1 VGCTGPTKEQLVHS
15 KIIAGVLTTVAV
27 LGAMASPALGANRR
41 YTARVTNAYYPLLP
55 GMRWEYR
62 GVKDGRPLRD
72 VVLVTHRTER
82 IGSVRCAVVV
92 DRVEV
97 DRRLVESTVDWFAQD
112 GAGTVWYFGE
122 ATREFDRRGRV
133 TSTEGSWR
141 AGTDGARQ
149 GVYMPGHP
157 RVGQSFAQEHYP
169 GHAED
174 RFEVVS
180 RNATISVPYGT
191 FRARALMTEE
201 STRLEP
207 GVLDA
212 KWYVKGIGQVKEATL
227 KGGDERAELV
237 SFRRR

>member
-1 VGCTGPTKEQLVHS
+1 
-15 KIIAGVLTTVAV
+15 
-27 LGAMASPALGANRR
+27 M
-41 YTARVTNAYYPLLP
+41 
-55 GMRWEYR
+55 
-62 GVKDGRPLRD
+62 
-72 VVLVTHRTER
+72 
-82 IGSVRCAVVV
+82 
-92 DRVEV
+92 
-97 DRRLVESTVDWFAQD
+97 
-112 GAGTVWYFGE
+112 
-122 ATREFDRRGRV
+122 

-141 AGTDGARQ
+141 AGIDGARQ
-149 GVYMPGHP
+149 GVYMPRHP

-174 RFEVVS
+174 RFEVVD
-180 RNATISVPYGT
+180 RKATIGVPYGT

-212 KWYVKGIGQVKEATL
+212 KWYVEGIGQVKEATL

>member
-1 VGCTGPTKEQLVHS
+1 MSRPWL
-15 KIIAGVLTTVAV
+15 V
-27 LGAMASPALGANRR
+27 LGAAVLALAMAAAPAPGADEGF
-41 YTARVTNAYYPLLP
+41 TARVTNPYYPLLP

-72 VVLVTHRTER
+72 VVLVTERIER
-82 IGSVRCAVVV
+82 IGGVPCAVVLDRGYV
-92 DRVEV
+92 DG
-97 DRRLVESTVDWFAQD
+97 RLAESTIDWFAQD
-112 GAGTVWYFGE
+112 GGGTVWYFGE
-122 ATREFDRRGRV
+122 ATEEVDRQGRV

-149 GVYMPGHP
+149 GVFMPARPH
-157 RVGQSFAQEHYP
+157 VGQSFAQEHYP

-174 RFEVVS
+174 HFRVVS
-180 RNATISVPYGT
+180 PTATIAVPFGT
-191 FRARALMTEE
+191 FRDRALMTEE
-201 STRLEP
+201 WTPLEP
-207 GVLDA
+207 GVRDA